1 MCRSSVLG
9 STAAHPAPSRHLQ
22 TGGRGGA
29 STTGVLTSFQKSS
42 RSPTTRNAAPPPA
55 SGRLGSAAELPRSF
69 ITLVR
74 WPSPRSSRR
83 LFFLSQRRGVQFL
96 HRRLKFVSK
105 KRLAL
110 CHQPNGSIYSN
121 AEGHATIAGS
131 SPKRSAQSVSSAQSH
146 TPNHNPRDGSGAV
159 VAALIKTTATL
170 HCCRVSCVYAPDAPS
185 RGSAEG
191 QGRAF

>member
-1 MCRSSVLG
+1 MPSSRPASRAVANYTKRALAAARCMCRSSVLG

-42 RSPTTRNAAPPPA
+42 RSPTTRNAAAPPA

-83 LFFLSQRRGVQFL
+83 LFFFVPATRR
-96 HRRLKFVSK
+96 
-105 KRLAL
+105 
-110 CHQPNGSIYSN
+110 
-121 AEGHATIAGS
+121 
-131 SPKRSAQSVSSAQSH
+131 SVSSPAAKVRFQETPCVVSSTERINLLERRGACNDRGIVSEAQ
-146 TPNHNPRDGSGAV
+146 RAV
-159 VAALIKTTATL
+159 GFV
-170 HCCRVSCVYAPDAPS
+170 
-185 RGSAEG
+185 SAEPH
-191 QGRAF
+191 A